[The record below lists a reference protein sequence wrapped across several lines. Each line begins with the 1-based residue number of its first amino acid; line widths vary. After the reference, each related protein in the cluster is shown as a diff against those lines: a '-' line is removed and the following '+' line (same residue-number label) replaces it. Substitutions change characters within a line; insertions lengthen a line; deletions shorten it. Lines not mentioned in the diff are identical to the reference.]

1 MTTIQP
7 DGEMI
12 RKAVKWISE
21 ERQIDPSKHLRQII
35 EAAALRFRLPQD
47 GGGGDF
53 PTREASER
61 REAHSWGAEP
71 DATSEHEAGP
81 AGYLD

>member
-35 EAAALRFRLPQD
+35 EAAALRFNLSPV
-47 GGGGDF
+47 
-53 PTREASER
+53 EVE
-61 REAHSWGAEP
+61 
-71 DATSEHEAGP
+71 
-81 AGYLD
+81 YLNNFFKKDKI

>member
-21 ERQIDPSKHLRQII
+21 ERQIDPSKHLRQMI
-35 EAAALRFRLPQD
+35 EAAALRFNLSPM
-47 GGGGDF
+47 
-53 PTREASER
+53 EVE
-61 REAHSWGAEP
+61 
-71 DATSEHEAGP
+71 
-81 AGYLD
+81 YLSNFLKTEK

>member
-21 ERQIDPSKHLRQII
+21 ERQSDSSKKHRQLIGD
-35 EAAALRFRLPQD
+35 AAIHFNLSPK
-47 GGGGDF
+47 
-53 PTREASER
+53 EVE
-61 REAHSWGAEP
+61 
-71 DATSEHEAGP
+71 
-81 AGYLD
+81 YLDNLLKTDID

>member
-21 ERQIDPSKHLRQII
+21 ERQTDQSKKHQQMIE
-35 EAAALRFRLPQD
+35 EAAIRFNLSPM
-47 GGGGDF
+47 
-53 PTREASER
+53 EVE
-61 REAHSWGAEP
+61 
-71 DATSEHEAGP
+71 
-81 AGYLD
+81 YLDRLTRMEE

>member
-21 ERQIDPSKHLRQII
+21 ERQTDQSKNHQQLID
-35 EAAALRFRLPQD
+35 AAALRFNLSPMEVD
-47 GGGGDF
+47 
-53 PTREASER
+53 
-61 REAHSWGAEP
+61 
-71 DATSEHEAGP
+71 
-81 AGYLD
+81 YLNNFLKTEKD

>member
-21 ERQIDPSKHLRQII
+21 ERETDESKNHQQLI
-35 EAAALRFRLPQD
+35 EAAALRFNLSPM
-47 GGGGDF
+47 
-53 PTREASER
+53 EVE
-61 REAHSWGAEP
+61 
-71 DATSEHEAGP
+71 
-81 AGYLD
+81 YLSNFLKGKK

>member
-21 ERQIDPSKHLRQII
+21 ERQTDPSKKHQQMI
-35 EAAALRFRLPQD
+35 EAAALRFNLSPM
-47 GGGGDF
+47 
-53 PTREASER
+53 EVE
-61 REAHSWGAEP
+61 
-71 DATSEHEAGP
+71 
-81 AGYLD
+81 YLSNFFKTDNK

>member
-21 ERQIDPSKHLRQII
+21 ERQTDQSKKHQQMIE
-35 EAAALRFRLPQD
+35 EAAIRFNLSPMEVE
-47 GGGGDF
+47 F
-53 PTREASER
+53 
-61 REAHSWGAEP
+61 
-71 DATSEHEAGP
+71 
-81 AGYLD
+81 LDNFLKEDKD

>member
-21 ERQIDPSKHLRQII
+21 ERQTDQSKKHQQMIE
-35 EAAALRFRLPQD
+35 EAAIRFNLSPM
-47 GGGGDF
+47 
-53 PTREASER
+53 EVE
-61 REAHSWGAEP
+61 
-71 DATSEHEAGP
+71 
-81 AGYLD
+81 YLNNFLKVDRK

>member
-21 ERQIDPSKHLRQII
+21 ERQTDSSKTHQQMI
-35 EAAALRFRLPQD
+35 EAAALRFNLSPM
-47 GGGGDF
+47 
-53 PTREASER
+53 EVE
-61 REAHSWGAEP
+61 
-71 DATSEHEAGP
+71 
-81 AGYLD
+81 YLSNFLKADKE

>member
-21 ERQIDPSKHLRQII
+21 ERQTDQSKQHQQMIE
-35 EAAALRFRLPQD
+35 EAAIRFNLSPM
-47 GGGGDF
+47 
-53 PTREASER
+53 EVE
-61 REAHSWGAEP
+61 
-71 DATSEHEAGP
+71 
-81 AGYLD
+81 YLNNLLKEDKD

>member
-21 ERQIDPSKHLRQII
+21 ERQTDQTKNHQQLI
-35 EAAALRFRLPQD
+35 EAAALRFNLSPM
-47 GGGGDF
+47 
-53 PTREASER
+53 EVE
-61 REAHSWGAEP
+61 
-71 DATSEHEAGP
+71 
-81 AGYLD
+81 YLNNFFKTEKN

>member
-21 ERQIDPSKHLRQII
+21 ERQTDQSKKHQQMIE
-35 EAAALRFRLPQD
+35 EAAIRFNLSPM
-47 GGGGDF
+47 
-53 PTREASER
+53 EVE
-61 REAHSWGAEP
+61 
-71 DATSEHEAGP
+71 
-81 AGYLD
+81 YLSNFLKEDKD

>member
-21 ERQIDPSKHLRQII
+21 ERLSDPSKKHRQLIGD
-35 EAAALRFRLPQD
+35 AAIHFNLSPK
-47 GGGGDF
+47 
-53 PTREASER
+53 EVE
-61 REAHSWGAEP
+61 
-71 DATSEHEAGP
+71 
-81 AGYLD
+81 YLDNFLKADKD

>member
-21 ERQIDPSKHLRQII
+21 ERQADPSKNHQQLI
-35 EAAALRFRLPQD
+35 EAAALRFNLSPM
-47 GGGGDF
+47 
-53 PTREASER
+53 EVE
-61 REAHSWGAEP
+61 
-71 DATSEHEAGP
+71 
-81 AGYLD
+81 YLNNFLKTDK

>member
-21 ERQIDPSKHLRQII
+21 ERQTDQSKKHQQMIE
-35 EAAALRFRLPQD
+35 EAAIRFNLSPMEVEYLNNFLRED
-47 GGGGDF
+47 KD
-53 PTREASER
+53 
-61 REAHSWGAEP
+61 
-71 DATSEHEAGP
+71 
-81 AGYLD
+81 

>member
-21 ERQIDPSKHLRQII
+21 PRETAPSKTHQQLI
-35 EAAALRFRLPQD
+35 EAAALRFNLSPM
-47 GGGGDF
+47 
-53 PTREASER
+53 EVE
-61 REAHSWGAEP
+61 
-71 DATSEHEAGP
+71 
-81 AGYLD
+81 YLNNFFKTEKN

>member
-21 ERQIDPSKHLRQII
+21 ERQTDPSKKHQQMT
-35 EAAALRFRLPQD
+35 EAAAIRFNLSP
-47 GGGGDF
+47 
-53 PTREASER
+53 REVEF
-61 REAHSWGAEP
+61 
-71 DATSEHEAGP
+71 
-81 AGYLD
+81 LDNFLKTKNN

>member
-21 ERQIDPSKHLRQII
+21 ERQTDQSKNHRQLI
-35 EAAALRFRLPQD
+35 EAASLRFNLSPVEVD
-47 GGGGDF
+47 
-53 PTREASER
+53 
-61 REAHSWGAEP
+61 
-71 DATSEHEAGP
+71 
-81 AGYLD
+81 YLSNFLKKEK

>member
-21 ERQIDPSKHLRQII
+21 ERQTDQSKNHQQLID
-35 EAAALRFRLPQD
+35 AAALRFNLSPMEVD
-47 GGGGDF
+47 
-53 PTREASER
+53 
-61 REAHSWGAEP
+61 
-71 DATSEHEAGP
+71 
-81 AGYLD
+81 YLSNFLKPEK

>member
-21 ERQIDPSKHLRQII
+21 ERETDPSKKHQQLI
-35 EAAALRFRLPQD
+35 EAAALRFNLSPMEVDYLSNFLKQD
-47 GGGGDF
+47 KD
-53 PTREASER
+53 
-61 REAHSWGAEP
+61 
-71 DATSEHEAGP
+71 
-81 AGYLD
+81 

>member
-21 ERQIDPSKHLRQII
+21 ERQTEQSKTHQQMI
-35 EAAALRFRLPQD
+35 EAAALRFNLSPM
-47 GGGGDF
+47 
-53 PTREASER
+53 EVE
-61 REAHSWGAEP
+61 
-71 DATSEHEAGP
+71 
-81 AGYLD
+81 YLSHVLKADK